1 MNSAKLKARHW
12 SLLAGICLCTG
23 TAMAQFA
30 GFGPRTDIP
39 LGENRPT
46 DSASGDFDGDGDI
59 DIAVCFQ
66 TAVSTNFGRVG
77 VLLNNGDGTFQS
89 PVFYS
94 VGENPVAIRAADVN
108 LDGDLD
114 LITANQGTN
123 DVSVLRGSTGG
134 GFLPEVFF
142 SVGSGPESIAVA
154 DVNADGQ
161 PDIVSANMSADTVS
175 VVAGNGSGT
184 SWTTIGTYT
193 TNAGGTGGNGPSA
206 IALQDLN
213 ADGLPDIVTANA
225 FSASCTVMY
234 NISGSP
240 GSYFSGDFAFY
251 IPVGNNPQDVQLV
264 DIDRDGDIDI
274 VTANRS
280 SATIST
286 RLSNRVQ
293 TGATFPTF
301 SGGVNV
307 AVPSGPIA
315 ITVADI
321 DGGPSSLDGDP
332 DLIVASETADRLS
345 VLINNGSGGLTLDS
359 TYVTQT
365 SPKRAAVVDLDGD
378 GDLDAA
384 SPNLNSSSLS
394 IYLNQSTVIGGPPP
408 TVELIDPNDGG
419 CLCEGPNTITGTVN
433 PAPGTLLGGYILE
446 YRRLGT
452 PSYTT
457 IATGSNTVIN
467 NTLASWN
474 TTGLPEGQY
483 LLRLTGT
490 NRGGISASDEAVVY
504 LGSDFDT
511 VIARFG
517 AGIDGSAVSI
527 VGRTVCIFGS
537 ISDAGCGTTQYTVD
551 YRPIAGGAFLPV
563 DPSSPTYSG
572 GRTNTTLAEWDTVGL
587 GVPDGAYEIRVVAT
601 NVCGDSRTVTF
612 TGEVDNTAPI
622 ALIDTPIACEYRSP
636 GEVIEI
642 RGTASDAN
650 LGGWSVQ
657 YTGGSNSGW
666 VTIATGNTPVTSDVL
681 ANWDTSGLEPCAY
694 TVRLN
699 VGDQSVLN
707 CDNPG
712 NTAGYLVSFDL
723 RCPADLNSD
732 GILDFFD
739 VSVFLAA
746 FNAGCP

>member
-1 MNSAKLKARHW
+1 MNMLRESTKRL
-12 SLLAGICLCTG
+12 SLLASIGLSTTIALG
-23 TAMAQFA
+23 QFA
-30 GFGPRTDIP
+30 GFGPRNDIA
-39 LGENRPT
+39 LGESRPT

-59 DIAVCFQ
+59 DIAICFQ
-66 TAVSTNFGRVG
+66 TASSANLGRVA
-77 VLLNNGDGTFQS
+77 VLLNNGDGTFQT
-89 PVFYS
+89 PVFYG
-94 VGENPVAIRAADVN
+94 VGENPAAIRAADVN

-114 LITANQGTN
+114 LITANTGTN

-134 GFLPEVFF
+134 AFLPEVFF
-142 SVGSGPESIAVA
+142 GVGNGPKSIAVA

-274 VTANRS
+274 VTANRDS
-280 SATIST
+280 STVST

-301 SGGVNV
+301 TGGINV

-332 DLIVASETADRLS
+332 DLIVASETGNRLS

-365 SPKRAAVVDLDGD
+365 SPQRAAVVDLDGD

-384 SPNLNSSSLS
+384 SANLNSNSLS
-394 IYLNQSTVIGGPPP
+394 IFFNQSTVIGGPPP

-419 CLCEGPNTITGTVN
+419 CLCAGLNTITGTVN
-433 PAPGTLLGGYILE
+433 PAAGTVLGGFVLE
-446 YRRLGT
+446 YRRLGN
-452 PSYTT
+452 PAYTT
-457 IATGSNTVIN
+457 ITTGSTPVIN
-467 NTLASWN
+467 GSLGNWN
-474 TTGLPEGQY
+474 TSGLPEGQY
-483 LLRLTGT
+483 LLRLTGSNT
-490 NRGGISASDEAVVY
+490 GGISASDEAVVY

-511 VIARFG
+511 VVARLG
-517 AGIDGSAVSI
+517 AGIGGSEVSI
-527 VGRTVCIFGS
+527 VGRNACIFGS
-537 ISDAGCGTTQYTVD
+537 ISDSGCGPVSYSVD
-551 YRPIAGGAFLPV
+551 YRSTLGGAYQPV
-563 DPSSPTYSG
+563 DPANPTYTG
-572 GRTNTTLAEWDTVGL
+572 GRTNTTLADWDTT
-587 GVPDGAYEIRVVAT
+587 GVPDGAYEIRVFAV
-601 NVCGDSRTVTF
+601 NGCGNTRTVNF
-612 TGEVDNTAPI
+612 TCIVDNTAPV
-622 ALIDTPIACEYRSP
+622 AELETPISCEYRNP
-636 GEVIEI
+636 GETIEI
-642 RGTASDAN
+642 KGTASDTN
-650 LGGWSVQ
+650 ISGWSLQ
-657 YTGGSNSGW
+657 YTGGSSNGW
-666 VTIATGNTPVTSDVL
+666 TTIASGNSNVVSDIL
-681 ANWDTSGLEPCAY
+681 ASWDTSGLEPCAY

-699 VGDQSVLN
+699 VVDRSVLN
-707 CDNPG
+707 CDNAG
-712 NTAGYLVSFDL
+712 NSAGYLVSFDL
-723 RCPADLNSD
+723 RCPADLNND
-732 GILDFFD
+732 GVLDFFD
-739 VSVFLAA
+739 VSVFISA